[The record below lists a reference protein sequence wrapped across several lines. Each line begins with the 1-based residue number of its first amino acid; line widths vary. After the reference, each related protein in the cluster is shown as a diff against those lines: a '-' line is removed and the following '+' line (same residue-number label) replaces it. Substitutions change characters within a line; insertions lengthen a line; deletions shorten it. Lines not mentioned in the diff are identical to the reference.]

1 MHPGILISKS
11 GKSIIVVESEMR
23 PVWEIKISFTELIC
37 INSRKKEGEKGVG
50 GGGEGG
56 CGAYVSPANTNQLT
70 ATLRFHFKEN
80 SLLSS

>member
-50 GGGEGG
+50 EGREG
-56 CGAYVSPANTNQLT
+56 VMPMLAQLT
-70 ATLRFHFKEN
+70 PTN
-80 SLLSS
+80 

>member
-37 INSRKKEGEKGVG
+37 INSRKKKEGEKGVG
-50 GGGEGG
+50 EGEGVMPML
-56 CGAYVSPANTNQLT
+56 AQLT
-70 ATLRFHFKEN
+70 PTN
-80 SLLSS
+80 

>member
-11 GKSIIVVESEMR
+11 GKSIIVVESVMR

-50 GGGEGG
+50 GGEGG
-56 CGAYVSPANTNQLT
+56 CDAYVSPANTNQLT

>member
-37 INSRKKEGEKGVG
+37 INSRKKEGEKGD

-56 CGAYVSPANTNQLT
+56 CDAYVSPANTNQLT